1 MRNLFL
7 IAVILFAIGVKAN
20 TTQLQIGEQA
30 KFTDVKMESAT
41 GKSVSLNDLKAENGL
56 VVIFSCNTCPYVMA
70 WEDRYNAINSWAK
83 SNKVGLAV
91 LNSNH
96 QKRDGDDS
104 LEAMKKHASE
114 KGYQFPY
121 LLDSESLIANAIGAQ
136 TTPHVFVFDKNFKLV
151 YKGTIDDNYK
161 DAAAVQHNYL
171 KDAVQSLS
179 SGKSPA
185 IAETKP
191 MGCGIKRKVN

>member
-1 MRNLFL
+1 M
-7 IAVILFAIGVKAN
+7 
-20 TTQLQIGEQA
+20 
-30 KFTDVKMESAT
+30 
-41 GKSVSLNDLKAENGL
+41 
-56 VVIFSCNTCPYVMA
+56 
-70 WEDRYNAINSWAK
+70 
-83 SNKVGLAV
+83 

-104 LEAMKKHASE
+104 LEAMKKHARE
-114 KGYQFPY
+114 KAYQFPY

-171 KDAVQSLS
+171 KDAVESLS
-179 SGKSPA
+179 QGKNPA
-185 IAETKP
+185 VAETKP

>member
-7 IAVILFAIGVKAN
+7 IAVMLFAIGLKAN

-70 WEDRYNAINSWAK
+70 WEDRYNVINSWAK

-114 KGYQFPY
+114 KAYQFPY

-171 KDAVQSLS
+171 KDALQSLS

-185 IAETKP
+185 VAETKP

>member
-56 VVIFSCNTCPYVMA
+56 VVIFSCNACPYVMA
-70 WEDRYNAINSWAK
+70 WEDRYNAINSWAQ

>member
-1 MRNLFL
+1 MRNL
-7 IAVILFAIGVKAN
+7 ILFAAILIAFGAKAN
-20 TTQLQIGEQA
+20 ITQLQIGEQA
-30 KFTDVKMESAT
+30 KFPDVKMESAT
-41 GKSVSLNDLKAENGL
+41 GVSVSLNDLKAENGL
-56 VVIFSCNTCPYVMA
+56 VVIFSCNACPYVMA
-70 WEDRYNAINSWAK
+70 WEDRYNTINSWAK

-104 LEAMKKHASE
+104 LEAMKKHARE
-114 KGYQFPY
+114 KSYQFPY

-161 DAAAVQHNYL
+161 DATAVQHNYL

-179 SGKSPA
+179 SRKSPA
-185 IAETKP
+185 VAETKP